1 MSGTAAPSEGAS
13 TNIYQCLSN
22 KGDTRALGKSDLLGG
37 PIIDALLDMPEGTDK
52 ILRQVELEER
62 ARDLGIKAAF
72 DRLLNSRRK
81 EWQAAMRVRRRELK
95 AAKRPISLQAGEDGS
110 LDRIENYLR
119 ILTEDPAWKNQL
131 WFNELTHAP
140 EWRRPGEPAQRWAE
154 NLEATLRL
162 YIESVYGL
170 HNPKKLTDALQI
182 AFHLQPYHPVREAI
196 TALRWDGK
204 PRLEEMLIRYL
215 GAPDTAYTREVS
227 RLIFAGGIHRAFRP
241 GCKFD
246 VMPVLVGLQQGEG
259 KSTFVRWLAM
269 DDAFFR
275 EVTVLEGQ
283 KGSEA
288 VEGAW
293 ICEMAE
299 LLALRR
305 AKDAEAVK
313 GFISRQSDSY
323 RRPYQRHTEDVPRGC
338 IYIGTTNRAEFLTD
352 VTGNRR
358 FYPITCRGDGSDLF
372 AREEEVRAD
381 IRQCWAEAYQR
392 FRTDCLPEVANRNI
406 EEEAETAREAAQAED
421 VRRGLIADYLENRRE
436 VCILELW
443 REALQEPGKPAPR
456 QSLEIADLLQGLEGW
471 ERGSGNRRFSGYGV
485 QKYWVKRTRDLLPEA
500 IE

>member
-1 MSGTAAPSEGAS
+1 MACTTRKSAP
-13 TNIYQCLSN
+13 
-22 KGDTRALGKSDLLGG
+22 TRA
-37 PIIDALLDMPEGTDK
+37 
-52 ILRQVELEER
+52 
-62 ARDLGIKAAF
+62 
-72 DRLLNSRRK
+72 
-81 EWQAAMRVRRRELK
+81 
-95 AAKRPISLQAGEDGS
+95 
-110 LDRIENYLR
+110 
-119 ILTEDPAWKNQL
+119 
-131 WFNELTHAP
+131 
-140 EWRRPGEPAQRWAE
+140 
-154 NLEATLRL
+154 
-162 YIESVYGL
+162 
-170 HNPKKLTDALQI
+170 I

-246 VMPVLVGLQQGEG
+246 VMPVLVGLRQGEG

-323 RRPYQRHTEDVPRGC
+323 RRPYQRHTEDVPRSC

-358 FYPITCRGDGSDLF
+358 FYPITCRGEGSDLF
-372 AREEEVRAD
+372 AGRRRSGPTSANAGP
-381 IRQCWAEAYQR
+381 R
-392 FRTDCLPEVANRNI
+392 RTSDSELVVCRKLQIATSR
-406 EEEAETAREAAQAED
+406 RKRR
-421 VRRGLIADYLENRRE
+421 RRGRQPRR
-436 VCILELW
+436 
-443 REALQEPGKPAPR
+443 RM
-456 QSLEIADLLQGLEGW
+456 
-471 ERGSGNRRFSGYGV
+471 SGGG
-485 QKYWVKRTRDLLPEA
+485 
-500 IE
+500 

>member
-95 AAKRPISLQAGEDGS
+95 ALQQPVSLQAGEDGS

-227 RLIFAGGIHRAFRP
+227 RLIFAGGIH
-241 GCKFD
+241 
-246 VMPVLVGLQQGEG
+246 L
-259 KSTFVRWLAM
+259 S
-269 DDAFFR
+269 
-275 EVTVLEGQ
+275 
-283 KGSEA
+283 
-288 VEGAW
+288 
-293 ICEMAE
+293 
-299 LLALRR
+299 
-305 AKDAEAVK
+305 
-313 GFISRQSDSY
+313 
-323 RRPYQRHTEDVPRGC
+323 
-338 IYIGTTNRAEFLTD
+338 
-352 VTGNRR
+352 
-358 FYPITCRGDGSDLF
+358 
-372 AREEEVRAD
+372 
-381 IRQCWAEAYQR
+381 
-392 FRTDCLPEVANRNI
+392 
-406 EEEAETAREAAQAED
+406 
-421 VRRGLIADYLENRRE
+421 LIH
-436 VCILELW
+436 I
-443 REALQEPGKPAPR
+443 
-456 QSLEIADLLQGLEGW
+456 
-471 ERGSGNRRFSGYGV
+471 
-485 QKYWVKRTRDLLPEA
+485 
-500 IE
+500 